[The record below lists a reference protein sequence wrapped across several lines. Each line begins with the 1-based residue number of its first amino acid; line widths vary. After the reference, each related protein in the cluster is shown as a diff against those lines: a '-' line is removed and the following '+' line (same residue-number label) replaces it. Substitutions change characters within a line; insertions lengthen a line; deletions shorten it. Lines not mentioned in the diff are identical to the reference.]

1 MDSGGAWPSF
11 SSLTSAA
18 RTASKYSQYV
28 PPFFTGT
35 KPPPQQP
42 AAPELP
48 GFNISSSLD
57 YLNKLSSPSKPSYR
71 STSKS
76 TSNNLF
82 SGSIFQYVTLGVLTA
97 FIAVLFTYIFNKDK
111 AFGFDAYDK
120 GIIVACLVL
129 VGVGGS
135 YFFNSNIIDFLIS
148 SQINIICVYLLISY
162 VGLSSFS
169 GENSWVSLINFG
181 RTVASIVVDPTNIF
195 KKGYSLII
203 PLVLLIIPL
212 LVLLY
217 NFTKNIFVALLV
229 LGVSVGV
236 VYTLY
241 PKNNVTPIEGGTRLI
256 GGTGPTCV
264 EHWYQ
269 NLNPLY
275 WGLPSCK

>member
-18 RTASKYSQYV
+18 STASKYSKYI
-28 PPFFTGT
+28 PSFTGS
-35 KPPPQQP
+35 KPPTQQSTGP
-42 AAPELP
+42 SLP
-48 GFNISSSLD
+48 GFDVSSSFN
-57 YLNKLSSPSKPSYR
+57 YLKKLGPSSRASSRPIKESP
-71 STSKS
+71 
-76 TSNNLF
+76 L
-82 SGSIFQYVTLGVLTA
+82 SGSMFQYITLGVLTA

-148 SQINIICVYLLISY
+148 SQINILCVYLLISY

-169 GENSWVSLINFG
+169 GENSWVSLINFS

-241 PKNNVTPIEGGTRLI
+241 PKNNVTPITGGTPLI

-264 EHWYQ
+264 DHWYQ

>member
-18 RTASKYSQYV
+18 STASKYGKYIPS
-28 PPFFTGT
+28 FTGS
-35 KPPPQQP
+35 KPPTQQP
-42 AAPELP
+42 TGPSLP
-48 GFNISSSLD
+48 GFDVSSSFN
-57 YLNKLSSPSKPSYR
+57 YLKKLSPSSR
-71 STSKS
+71 ASSKS
-76 TSNNLF
+76 SRENPL
-82 SGSIFQYVTLGVLTA
+82 SGSIFQYITLGVLTA

-111 AFGFDAYDK
+111 AFGFDATDK

-135 YFFNSNIIDFLIS
+135 YLLNANIIDFLIS
-148 SQINIICVYLLISY
+148 SQINILCVYLLVSY

-169 GENSWVSLINFG
+169 GENSWVSLITFS

-229 LGVSVGV
+229 LGVSIGV

-241 PKNNVTPIEGGTRLI
+241 PKNNVTPITGGTQLI

-264 EHWYQ
+264 DHWYQ